1 MQNELIQ
8 LLAVA
13 VVIAP
18 MTTGFT
24 EIYKRYTP
32 AEGKLLPV
40 LAIGTAI
47 VLSIIWALAFG
58 HTDLIGQYALSGV
71 LSGLSAVGVYNLVKP
86 TDKGDNANGQV

>member
-18 MTTGFT
+18 ITAGFT

-32 AEGKLLPV
+32 AEGKLLPI
-40 LAIGTAI
+40 LAIGTAV
-47 VLSIIWALAFG
+47 VLSIIWAVAFG
-58 HTDLIGQYALSGV
+58 HTSLIGQYALSGV

-86 TDKGDNANGQV
+86 SKPEDKANG